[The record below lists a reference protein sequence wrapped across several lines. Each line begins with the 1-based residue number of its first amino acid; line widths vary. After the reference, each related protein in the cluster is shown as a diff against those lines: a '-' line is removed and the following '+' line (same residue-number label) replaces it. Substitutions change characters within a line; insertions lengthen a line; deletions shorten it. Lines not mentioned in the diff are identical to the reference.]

1 MKLLS
6 FGEVLWDVFPD
17 SKHIGGA
24 ALNFAAHFAK
34 LGGQAWM
41 ATAVG
46 ADEYGTDAMRQLEVW
61 NLRTDFVA
69 VDPRHETGKCLVTLN
84 QQMIPS
90 YNLLSD
96 VAYDYIPLPQ
106 VGDQKPD
113 VLYFGTLAL
122 RGSHNLAVVKQMVES
137 KLCGEVFVDIN
148 IRPPFYSEETIR
160 FALSS
165 ATIVK
170 ISDEELPVV
179 LKNIGMDPGEDWAD
193 AAMAFSRKFDN
204 LKLILIT
211 LGEKGAYVYD
221 CRTGQEFSC
230 PAQKVQV
237 VSTVGA
243 GDSFGAAFMARY
255 LQGKDVL
262 SCMEFASKIS
272 AFVVSKTG
280 AVPDYN
286 PEDFE

>member
-1 MKLLS
+1 
-6 FGEVLWDVFPD
+6 
-17 SKHIGGA
+17 
-24 ALNFAAHFAK
+24 
-34 LGGQAWM
+34 
-41 ATAVG
+41 
-46 ADEYGTDAMRQLEVW
+46 MRQLEAW
-61 NLRTDFVA
+61 DLHTDFVA
-69 VDPRHETGKCLVTLN
+69 VDPQHETGKCLVTLN

-106 VGDQKPD
+106 VGDEKPD

-122 RGSHNLAVVKQMVES
+122 RGSHNLAVVKQMVDA
-137 KLCGEVFVDIN
+137 KLSNEVFVDIN

-179 LKNIGMDPGEDWAD
+179 LKSIGMEPGEDWPG
-193 AAMAFSRKFDN
+193 AAKAFSRKFDN

-255 LQGKDVL
+255 LQGKNVL
-262 SCMEFASKIS
+262 SCMEFASRIS
-272 AFVVSKTG
+272 AFVVSETG
-280 AVPDYN
+280 AVPDYD
-286 PEDFE
+286 PQDFV

>member
-6 FGEVLWDVFPD
+6 YGEVLWDVFPD

-46 ADEYGTDAMRQLEVW
+46 ADEYGTDAIRQLEAW
-61 NLRTDFVA
+61 NLHTDFVV
-69 VDPRHETGKCLVTLN
+69 VDPQHETGKCLVTLN
-84 QQMIPS
+84 EQMIPS

-96 VAYDYIPLPQ
+96 VAYDYIPVPQ
-106 VGDQKPD
+106 VGSEKPD

-122 RGSHNLAVVKQMVES
+122 RGSHNLAAVKQMVDR

-148 IRPPFYSEETIR
+148 IRPPFYSAESIH

-179 LKNIGMDPGEDWAD
+179 LKNIGMEPEEGWA
-193 AAMAFSRKFDN
+193 AAAKVLSRKFEN

-221 CRTGQEFSC
+221 CRAGQEFSC
-230 PAQKVQV
+230 PAQRVQA

-243 GDSFGAAFMARY
+243 GDSFAAAFLTRY
-255 LQGKDVL
+255 LNGKDIL
-262 SCMEFASKIS
+262 SCMQFAAKVS
-272 AFVVSKTG
+272 AFVVSETG